1 VELGRS
7 PGGNDENAGNASA
20 LSDRLMMG
28 IVEVILTNPVKL
40 ARPSRGPTLADP
52 CAIGPSVMT
61 WLPNFIPEALYTVTV
76 IVADCVVE
84 GFA

>member
-7 PGGNDENAGNASA
+7 PGGKEEKIGGASKF
-20 LSDRLMMG
+20 SDKLMMG
-28 IVEVILTNPVKL
+28 IVEVILTNPVKFG
-40 ARPSRGPTLADP
+40 RPSKGPRLADP
-52 CAIGPSVMT
+52 WASGPTVMD
-61 WLPNFIPEALYTVTV
+61 WLASRVPALSYTVNV